1 MVVDLVVNSGTMFF
15 VDGVRVFGFDKSLCE
30 DTSSDQVRVCHQL
43 LGNAAILAAGNG
55 NLSLMSA

>member
-1 MVVDLVVNSGTMFF
+1 MVNSGTMFF